1 MKLIKYTHARPNSTS
16 PPLSQRPWFGTQG
29 TFARCTTPLYE
40 DNSFQKHK
48 YMLSKDE
55 RRFNIAQ
62 KEFSKAKSLVEQ
74 LRSEIHY
81 SYTTKKQL
89 LTVFKRK
96 KEKVK
101 RIEKAVIKIQK
112 VVRGFLTR
120 KRYMNVR
127 GI

>member
-1 MKLIKYTHARPNSTS
+1 
-16 PPLSQRPWFGTQG
+16 
-29 TFARCTTPLYE
+29 
-40 DNSFQKHK
+40 
-48 YMLSKDE
+48 MLSKDE